1 MKSLFLKIFLSFWA
15 ALALSLVLAILVTIA
30 LRPARGI
37 GSQAPQTLAE
47 AVNAYQTGGQRAAH
61 DYLEEVFRTQ
71 HVRAFVFD
79 PAGHELAGRQHVPPW
94 IEDARQGTAPQGG
107 ATLPSGS
114 PLAGSSQNGS
124 PQNASPQNAS
134 PQNGSSADASSANG
148 AAAGGTARAG
158 SPRHRSWMDNLLP
171 DRIIRQALTL
181 DGKRYTLVLELPPGR
196 RGFLGPND
204 IPLLGIAIIL
214 SGLVCYLLSWSVTSP
229 VIRLRKA
236 AQSLAAGDL
245 SARAGATASGRRDE
259 LTELMRDFDRMA
271 ERIEALVDSQ
281 SRLLKDVSHE
291 LRSPLARLSV
301 ALGLA
306 RQRATPE
313 IVGSLNRIELETDRL
328 NQLIQRLLTISRLE
342 SGTDGLRKSRLSLRE
357 LLEQVAYDAEY
368 ESPGRGCR
376 VAETETV
383 AAHASPGADEFLVDA
398 DPDLLRSAV
407 ENVVRNATRY
417 TAEGTTVEVRLE
429 RQQDANGEQI
439 VIHVLDSGPGVPDE
453 ALSKIFEPFYRLD
466 DARNRQTGGAGLG
479 LSIAD
484 RAIKLHGGQVRASN
498 RKEGGLEVEIR
509 IPAAPPVRGFALPAH
524 S

>member
-30 LRPARGI
+30 LRPARHGI
-37 GSQAPQTLAE
+37 ESQGLQTLAE
-47 AVNAYQTGGQRAAH
+47 AVNAYQSGGERGAH
-61 DYLEEVFRTQ
+61 EYLEELWHTQ

-79 PAGHELAGRQHVPPW
+79 PSGHELAGRPVPPW
-94 IEDARQGTAPQGG
+94 IEDIRRGG
-107 ATLPSGS
+107 AS
-114 PLAGSSQNGS
+114 PGSSLR
-124 PQNASPQNAS
+124 
-134 PQNGSSADASSANG
+134 
-148 AAAGGTARAG
+148 GGRIH
-158 SPRHRSWMDNLLP
+158 HRTWMDILLP
-171 DRIIRQALTL
+171 DRIMREALTL
-181 DGKRYTLVLELPPGR
+181 DGKRYTLVLELPPGPGVFFGR
-196 RGFLGPND
+196 HD
-204 IPLLGIAIIL
+204 IPLLGITIAIIS
-214 SGLVCYLLSWSVTSP
+214 SGLICYLLAWSMTSP
-229 VIRLRKA
+229 VTRLRKA

-245 SARAGATASGRRDE
+245 SARTGAPVGGRRDE

-271 ERIEALVDSQ
+271 ERIERLVDSQ

-313 IVGSLNRIELETDRL
+313 VAPELERSLNRIELEADRL

-342 SGTDGLRKSRLSLRE
+342 SGTDGLRKTQLSLRE
-357 LLEQVAYDAEY
+357 LVEQVAHDAEY
-368 ESPGRGCR
+368 ETPGRGCR
-376 VAETETV
+376 VIAD
-383 AAHASPGADEFLVDA
+383 ANDEFLLEG

-407 ENVVRNATRY
+407 ENVIRNATRY

-429 RQQDANGEQI
+429 RGQAANGEAGEI
-439 VIHVLDSGPGVPDE
+439 MIRVLDSGPGVPNE
-453 ALSKIFEPFYRLD
+453 ALQKIFEPFYRLD

-484 RAIKLHGGQVRASN
+484 RAIRLHGGQLRASN
-498 RKEGGLEVEIR
+498 RKEGGLQVEIR
-509 IPAAPPVRGFALPAH
+509 IPASPPVQGFALPAH

>member
-30 LRPARGI
+30 LRPARRGI
-37 GSQAPQTLAE
+37 ESQAPQTLAE
-47 AVNAYQTGGQRAAH
+47 AVNAYQTGGQRATH
-61 DYLEEVFRTQ
+61 DYLEELWRTQ

-79 PAGHELAGRQHVPPW
+79 PAGNELSGRHVPPW
-94 IEDARQGTAPQGG
+94 IEESREGGTQPGGAQGG
-107 ATLPSGS
+107 NQRGG
-114 PLAGSSQNGS
+114 PL
-124 PQNASPQNAS
+124 
-134 PQNGSSADASSANG
+134 
-148 AAAGGTARAG
+148 
-158 SPRHRSWMDNLLP
+158 RHRSWMDNFVP
-171 DRIIRQALTL
+171 DRIMRQALTL
-181 DGKRYTLVLELPPGR
+181 DGRRYTLVLELPPGP

-214 SGLVCYLLSWSVTSP
+214 SGLVCYLLAWSITSP
-229 VIRLRKA
+229 VARLRKA
-236 AQSLAAGDL
+236 AQSLASGDL
-245 SARAGATASGRRDE
+245 SARAGAPVGGRRGE

-271 ERIEALVDSQ
+271 ERIEGLVDSQ

-313 IVGSLNRIELETDRL
+313 VAPELESALNRIEIEADRL

-342 SGTDGLRKSRLSLRE
+342 SGSDGLHKTQLSLRD
-357 LLEQVAYDAEY
+357 LVEQVARDAEY
-368 ESPGRGCR
+368 ETPGRGCR
-376 VAETETV
+376 VTAD
-383 AAHASPGADEFLVDA
+383 AADEFLVDA

-407 ENVVRNATRY
+407 ENAVRNATRY

-429 RQQDANGEQI
+429 RQQAANGNGEEI
-439 VIHVLDSGPGVPDE
+439 VIRVLDSGPGVPDE
-453 ALSKIFEPFYRLD
+453 ALAKIFEPFYRLD

-484 RAIKLHGGQVRASN
+484 RAIRLHGGQLRASN

-509 IPAAPPVRGFALPAH
+509 IPAVSPV
-524 S
+524 

>member
-15 ALALSLVLAILVTIA
+15 AQALFLVLAILVTIA
-30 LRPARGI
+30 LRPARHGI
-37 GSQAPQTLAE
+37 ESQGPQILAE
-47 AVNAYQTGGQRAAH
+47 VVNAYQSGGERGAH
-61 DYLEEVFRTQ
+61 DYLEELWHTQ

-79 PAGHELAGRQHVPPW
+79 PSGHELAGRPVPPW
-94 IEDARQGTAPQGG
+94 IEDVRQGAPPRGG
-107 ATLPSGS
+107 
-114 PLAGSSQNGS
+114 PLH
-124 PQNASPQNAS
+124 
-134 PQNGSSADASSANG
+134 
-148 AAAGGTARAG
+148 R
-158 SPRHRSWMDNLLP
+158 RSWMDNLLP
-171 DRIIRQALTL
+171 DRIMRQALTL
-181 DGKRYTLVLELPPGR
+181 DGKRYTMVLELPPGPR
-196 RGFLGPND
+196 VFFGPHD
-204 IPLLGIAIIL
+204 IPGLGIAIAVIT
-214 SGLVCYLLSWSVTSP
+214 SGLMCYLLAWSITSP
-229 VIRLRKA
+229 VTRLRKA
-236 AQSLAAGDL
+236 VQSLAAGDL
-245 SARAGATASGRRDE
+245 SARAGAPVGGRRDE

-271 ERIEALVDSQ
+271 ERIEGLVDSQ

-313 IVGSLNRIELETDRL
+313 VEGSLNRIELEADRL

-342 SGTDGLRKSRLSLRE
+342 SGTDGLRKTMWSLRE
-357 LLEQVAYDAEY
+357 LVEQVARDAEY
-368 ESPGRGCR
+368 ETPGRGCR
-376 VAETETV
+376 VTTNATADAT
-383 AAHASPGADEFLVDA
+383 ADAADEFLVEA

-429 RQQDANGEQI
+429 RQQGANGNGDEI
-439 VIHVLDSGPGVPDE
+439 VVRVLDSGPGVPDE
-453 ALSKIFEPFYRLD
+453 ALPKIFEPFYRLD

-484 RAIKLHGGQVRASN
+484 RAIRLHGGQLRASN